1 MTAVLDQ
8 TYQVSDPSCG
18 GANGFDRSWEFT
30 PGITGDYFID
40 ASNSNFTASVVV
52 DDGCG
57 GAELACGVF
66 PAEVTVNLTAGQTYV
81 IHVNAFSS
89 LTPLPG
95 NIELSVVLLSPEIC
109 NDAFDNDSDGDID
122 CADVDCVGDPNCL
135 VEFCDN
141 ATDDDGD
148 GDIDCVDS
156 DCVGMFPCGVEVCDD
171 GFDNDGNGFA
181 DCVDQPGCATDA
193 LCCPSRVIPGPGI
206 YNDVVTNASN
216 VNEAGCGSGGG
227 FDVGFEFTAAVTT
240 DYRFEASGGF
250 DPLVAVDDGCGGA
263 ELACDRAFN
272 ASVVQVPLTAGQTVV
287 VFVEAVSQFT
297 PLGNGNVTLEVIE
310 QPPEICDDGV
320 DNDNDGVI
328 DCLDDSCFSS
338 ALCAE
343 VCDDGVDNNGNG
355 DIDCVDGGYCA
366 ADLACC
372 PLDTGALGQN
382 LGMVTMMNAVNEP
395 TCTPVF
401 FSGSGP
407 ETSFEFT
414 VPTTGDYILHA
425 QNSDFLYTVS
435 VREGCAGAEIGCQQL
450 NDLVVRLEAGV
461 TYVAY
466 VDAWSATT
474 SLNSGAAELNIVEV
488 TPSEITCDNG
498 IDDDLDGD
506 EDCDDPDCVYAVN
519 CFEICDNSIDD
530 DGDGLIDCDDNGC
543 AGDPQ
548 CCPVNVTAG
557 LGTYMGNTVGAS
569 DLNQPS
575 CTSTSGSDIT
585 FEFTAPADGS
595 YTFDTLG
602 SGFDTIL
609 TLLDSCGGT
618 ELECDDDIG
627 GGVTQSEITRFMV
640 SGETV
645 IVVVDGFNGAAGQVT
660 LNIQ

>member
-1 MTAVLDQ
+1 M
-8 TYQVSDPSCG
+8 
-18 GANGFDRSWEFT
+18 
-30 PGITGDYFID
+30 
-40 ASNSNFTASVVV
+40 
-52 DDGCG
+52 
-57 GAELACGVF
+57 
-66 PAEVTVNLTAGQTYV
+66 
-81 IHVNAFSS
+81 
-89 LTPLPG
+89 
-95 NIELSVVLLSPEIC
+95 
-109 NDAFDNDSDGDID
+109 D
-122 CADVDCVGDPNCL
+122 CLGDPNCL

-216 VNEAGCGSGGG
+216 VNRAGCGSSGGG

-263 ELACDRAFN
+263 ELACDRTLYAP
-272 ASVVQVPLTAGQTVV
+272 SVVQVPLTAGQTVV
-287 VFVEAVSQFT
+287 VFVEAISLFT
-297 PLGNGNVTLEVIE
+297 PLGNGDVTLEVTE
-310 QPPEICDDGV
+310 QPPEICGDGV

-372 PLDTGALGQN
+372 PLNTGALGQN
-382 LGMVTMMNAVNEP
+382 LGIGQQHQSAVNEP
-395 TCTPVF
+395 SCTPV
-401 FSGSGP
+401 SVQWQWASRRP
-407 ETSFEFT
+407 SSSR
-414 VPTTGDYILHA
+414 PPNTGDYILSTH
-425 QNSDFLYTVS
+425 QNSALRLHAIS
-435 VREGCAGAEIGCQQL
+435 VREGCA
-450 NDLVVRLEAGV
+450 LVRGDSSAPPVGGDPNITLQVRCRGY
-461 TYVAY
+461 TIF
-466 VDAWSATT
+466 VDAWFDTT
-474 SLNSGAAELNIVEV
+474 PLNGGNVELNIVEV
-488 TPSEITCDNG
+488 TPTEGDCVNGIDDDLDGDIDCDDSECAYVANCLEFCDNG

-519 CFEICDNSIDD
+519 CFEVCDNSIDD

-548 CCPVNVTAG
+548 CCPVNVTTG
-557 LGTYMGNTVGAS
+557 LGTYMGSTVGVS
-569 DLNQPS
+569 DINQPS
-575 CTSTSGSDIT
+575 CTNTSGPDTT
-585 FEFTAPADGS
+585 FEFTAPVDGA
-595 YTFDTLG
+595 YTFDTMG
-602 SGFDTIL
+602 SGFNTVL

-618 ELECDDDIG
+618 ELDCDIG
-627 GGVTQSEITRFMV
+627 GALPSQITRFMV